1 MGRHCSTFKLWP
13 ANNLIFQINRQGVAY
28 GIFSAKLIGVRSQDR
43 MMSGIRVFRRP
54 PMLLLVVVIGF
65 SSIFLSSCFSELQLP
80 RDAHETLNAY
90 WHSLPSDSRVKYQ
103 ISRVWS
109 GDTAA
114 EDLAS
119 WAPEMEIWCVETEV
133 ASSEDLPSIGD
144 RLTWIIFRN
153 NKNEPWSVSLLA
165 VMSSIWPYEACEI
178 GILK

>member
-54 PMLLLVVVIGF
+54 PNLLLVVAICF

-109 GDTAA
+109 GDTSA